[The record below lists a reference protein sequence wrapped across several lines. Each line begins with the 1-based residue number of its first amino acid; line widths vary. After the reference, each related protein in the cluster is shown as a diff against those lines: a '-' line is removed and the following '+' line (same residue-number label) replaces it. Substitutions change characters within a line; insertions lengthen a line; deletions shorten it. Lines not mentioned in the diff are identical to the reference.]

1 MPLLRRLV
9 LTIVFHRPSGLLRSS
24 SSQIITLKFEKAA
37 AKVYSTTWNDTPPDV
52 ERAFHDEK

>member
-1 MPLLRRLV
+1 MPLPGRLV
-9 LTIVFHRPSGLLRSS
+9 LTIVFHRPPGLLRSS

-37 AKVYSTTWNDTPPDV
+37 AKVYFPTRNDTPPDV